1 MSLTFAL
8 FMAAILTS
16 KIDNAAAISRYFLS
30 YQVEHIMH
38 EHRMALT
45 EKSVRVGFTW
55 ADAMRN
61 VRKRLLFKRRDYLF
75 TTKDQ
80 ASAFEYIETCKLFCG
95 IFNVTKAI
103 LSHGIDTERVPVFK
117 DGKDTG
123 VTEEIKVGY
132 IKFDN
137 GSRILAFSSNANAMR
152 VYGGDVG
159 ADEYAFHGDADAA
172 YETMQGRVTWGFDWD
187 IWSAHNGIDT
197 KFNALAR
204 EAEHGKNGF
213 HHRKITMEYAV
224 GQGLVEK
231 INNLTGKSM
240 SPEEFI
246 GDCKKRAG
254 STDVYEQA
262 YNCNPKGTNS
272 AIVQLTSIQ
281 LCSADYKIPRV
292 HFENATMVA
301 QFGAFTRETQLVRQM
316 AIQRFLDTAFDAL
329 FQRSVH
335 RSLGFDVAASGQ
347 GDLACIYIDEK
358 KSEDFWLD
366 ALFTCRTD
374 DWDFLQTVLWHFMRR
389 LPSITG
395 AGDETGLG
403 KQICWQTAKEFPERF
418 FGVNFSTKKHDMGAV
433 LMTQLQAIQKRFPRE
448 EKDVAADFFAMRK
461 MFIGG
466 SWKFSESKNP
476 LNPAS
481 HCDIAWAGGLSSAA
495 DALKPAMTFTST
507 LC

>member
-1 MSLTFAL
+1 MTAALIL
-8 FMAAILTS
+8 FMAAISTI
-16 KIDNAAAISRYFLS
+16 KIDNAKAISRYFLS

-61 VRKRLLFKRRDYLF
+61 VRKRLLHKRRDYLF

-80 ASAFEYIETCKLFCG
+80 GSAFEYIETAKLFCG
-95 IFNVTKAI
+95 IFNATKAI
-103 LSHGIDTERVPVFK
+103 LSHGVLDERVPVFK

-123 VTEEIKVGY
+123 LTEEIKVGY

-204 EAEHGKNGF
+204 EAELGKNGF
-213 HHRKITMEYAV
+213 HHRKLTMEYCV
-224 GQGLVEK
+224 TQGLVEK
-231 INNLTGKSM
+231 INNLTGKAM
-240 SPEEFI
+240 TPAEFI
-246 GDCKKRAG
+246 EDCKKRAG
-254 STDVYEQA
+254 SSDVYEQA

-281 LCSADYKIPRV
+281 LCSADYKIPRIHV
-292 HFENATMVA
+292 EKAA
-301 QFGAFTRETQLVRQM
+301 IESQFGVFTKETQLIRQV
-316 AIQRFLDTAFDAL
+316 AIRRWLDTIFGDL
-329 FQRSVH
+329 FGTAEH
-335 RSLGFDVAASGQ
+335 HTLGFDVAASGQ
-347 GDLACIYIDEK
+347 GDLACVYADGK
-358 KSEDFWLD
+358 KGEEFWLRG
-366 ALFTCRTD
+366 LFTCRTD
-374 DWDFLQTVLWHFMRR
+374 DWDFLQKVVWHFMNR
-389 LPSITG
+389 LPSVTG

-403 KQICWQTAKEFPERF
+403 KQICWQTAKEFPQRF
-418 FGVNFSTKKHDMGAV
+418 HPVNFRSKKHDMGAV
-433 LMTQLQAIQKRFPRE
+433 LMGQLQSAQKRFPRD
-448 EKDVAADFFAMRK
+448 EKDVGADYFALRK
-461 MFIGG
+461 MHIGG
-466 SWKFSESKNP
+466 TWKFSESKNP

-481 HCDIAWAGGLSSAA
+481 HCDIAWAGALSSEAGNHIVSNFGSE
-495 DALKPAMTFTST
+495 LI
-507 LC
+507 